1 MRNVREVERTRMR
14 SGGAVEL
21 EQVLAC
27 LADWARQTLE
37 ADGVAVRLLDE
48 EGTHLRVVS
57 GLPAVLS
64 EREPVAVEHS
74 PLDGEALSGQ
84 PIIISDTRADPRA
97 VNVPRDYRSA
107 LCAPLVHE
115 GNPVGTLHVY
125 STAPNRF
132 CEEDAVLLM
141 WLASLGAAAVAAP
154 RTPMAP
160 EALEASKARF
170 ITVATHELRSPVTVA
185 QSLVRGVLKG
195 YAGELTDKQSEI
207 FGRISRCLDSLEGLV
222 NDLLDLAAG
231 KAPELAEQEWPVLL
245 NGSVGR
251 VMRLLQ
257 PRAEEK
263 GLDLALQ
270 PCRDELVI
278 WGTED
283 GLDRILVNLVSNAVK
298 YTPSGGTVTV
308 TVRRVEQQVQIEVA
322 DTGIGIPEE
331 AVPHLFEEF
340 YRAPNAKA
348 LDEVGT
354 GLGLAI
360 VKELVDRYSGR
371 IEVESMVGQGTTFTV
386 TFPMANRQ
394 LVEENRIAVCSVS

>member
-1 MRNVREVERTRMR
+1 MR
-14 SGGAVEL
+14 SGGAVDL
-21 EQVLAC
+21 EQALAR
-27 LADWARQTLE
+27 LADGARKTLQ
-37 ADGVAVRLLDE
+37 ADAVAVRLLDQ
-48 EGTHLRVVS
+48 EGAHLRVVS
-57 GLPAVLS
+57 GVPAVLWQ
-64 EREPVAVEHS
+64 REPVAVERS

-84 PIIISDTRADPRA
+84 PTIIADAHADPRA

-107 LCAPLVHE
+107 LCVPLVHE
-115 GNPVGTLHVY
+115 GSPVGTLHVY
-125 STAPNRF
+125 SSAPNRF

-141 WLASLGAAAVAAP
+141 WLASLGAAAVAAT
-154 RTPMAP
+154 RTLMAP

-170 ITVATHELRSPVTVA
+170 ITVATHELRSPVTIA

-195 YAGELTDKQSEI
+195 YAGELSDKQSEM

-231 KAPELAEQEWPVLL
+231 KAPELEEEWAVLL

-263 GLDLALQ
+263 GLDMTLQ
-270 PCRDELVI
+270 SCRDELVI

-283 GLDRILVNLVSNAVK
+283 GLDRIFVNLVSNAVK
-298 YTPSGGTVTV
+298 YTPTGGTVTV
-308 TVRRVEQQVQIEVA
+308 TVRRVAEQAQVEVA

-331 AVPHLFEEF
+331 ALSHLFEEF

-354 GLGLAI
+354 GLGLTI
-360 VKELVDRYSGR
+360 VKELVDRYGGR
-371 IEVESMVGQGTTFTV
+371 IEVQSKVGQGTRFTV